1 MLALACS
8 LYVICFNQLQNS
20 LIDHPLYGILWKIHL
35 ILVNADGIVLLA
47 PSWWGLQQ
55 LLDLVVQQSTL
66 INMSLNTQKSVCMT
80 FLPRD
85 RSKVVSLC
93 FPELCV
99 NGEKLAYVKCFK
111 YLGHIITDNNMEEI

>member
-80 FLPRD
+80 FCLVIGLKWCHCAFL
-85 RSKVVSLC
+85 S
-93 FPELCV
+93 CV
-99 NGEKLAYVKCFK
+99 
-111 YLGHIITDNNMEEI
+111 